1 MIIMVVRKTKKNP
14 NPFVFE
20 FYLLEWQTSPS
31 APVIQISTI
40 SNNRLDEIDNEE
52 EVEDNQKEMQSL
64 L

>member
-1 MIIMVVRKTKKNP
+1 
-14 NPFVFE
+14 
-20 FYLLEWQTSPS
+20 LLEWQTSPS

-52 EVEDNQKEMQSL
+52 EIEDNQKEMHSL

>member
-1 MIIMVVRKTKKNP
+1 
-14 NPFVFE
+14 
-20 FYLLEWQTSPS
+20 LLEWQTSPS

-52 EVEDNQKEMQSL
+52 EIEDNQKEMQSL